1 MEGKK
6 EVSGMLDLMLQPG
19 FCVKENQII
28 QVNAAAQAL
37 LITPGSDVRELLRTG
52 QAEYDA
58 FGSGCLYLK
67 LKLPGQDRGA
77 SVTRVAD
84 QDVFLLD
91 PDPEDSALRHLALA
105 ARELREPLNN
115 LMLSAEGLLPIAG
128 PEGKDH
134 AARLNRSLYQM
145 LRILGN
151 MSDAG
156 HSTVSRQEVLDLT
169 AFFQEIFEKAQI
181 LVAQAGLTLSY
192 EGPGKSILSL
202 ADGAQLERA
211 VLNLLS
217 NAIKFTPKGGSIH
230 ASLTLHGRLLQL
242 RIRDTGSGIA
252 ENIRSS
258 VFARYLR
265 QPGIEDGRYGLGLG
279 MVLIRSA
286 AANHG
291 GTVLIDQPEVS
302 GTRVTMT
309 MMVRQNGSG
318 TLRSPVMRVDYAGER
333 DHGRIELSDCLPLS
347 AYEEM

>member
-6 EVSGMLDLMLQPG
+6 EVAGMLDLMLQPG
-19 FCVKENQII
+19 FYVKENQII

-37 LITPGSDVRELLRTG
+37 LIDPGRDVRELLRTG
-52 QAEYDA
+52 QEEYAA
-58 FGSGCLYLK
+58 FSGGCLYLK
-67 LKLPGQDRGA
+67 LKLPGQDWGA
-77 SVTRVAD
+77 SVIRVED

-105 ARELREPLNN
+105 ARELREPLSSI
-115 LMLSAEGLLPIAG
+115 MLSAEHLLPMAG
-128 PEGKDH
+128 AEGKDQ
-134 AARLNRSLYQM
+134 AARLNRGLHQM
-145 LRILGN
+145 LRIISN

-169 AFFQEIFEKAQI
+169 ELFREIFGKAQE
-181 LVAQAGLTLSY
+181 LVSQVGLHLTY
-192 EGPGKSILSL
+192 EGPDKPVLSL
-202 ADGAQLERA
+202 ADGEQLERA

-217 NAIKFTPKGGSIH
+217 NAMKFTPKGGSIQ
-230 ASLTLHGRLLQL
+230 ASLTLRGRLLQL
-242 RIRDTGSGIA
+242 RIRDSGCGIA
-252 ENIRSS
+252 ENVRSS

-265 QPGIEDGRYGLGLG
+265 QPGIEDSRYGLGLG

-291 GTVLIDQPEVS
+291 GTVLVDQPEWA

-309 MMVRQNGSG
+309 MLVRQNPAG

-333 DHGRIELSDCLPLS
+333 DHGRIELSDCLPIS